1 VSLELQAKKR
11 NSGRDGAIVT
21 EICSELEVLCI
32 VAGWNLI
39 AALYRCSVI
48 LCHIFVHRFSL
59 VHLWH
64 IEYIGANGHVCW
76 PLQGSHSEKV

>member
-1 VSLELQAKKR
+1 MSLELQAKKR

-64 IEYIGANGHVCW
+64 FEPITADGHVCW
-76 PLQGSHSEKV
+76 PLPSAHEAKV